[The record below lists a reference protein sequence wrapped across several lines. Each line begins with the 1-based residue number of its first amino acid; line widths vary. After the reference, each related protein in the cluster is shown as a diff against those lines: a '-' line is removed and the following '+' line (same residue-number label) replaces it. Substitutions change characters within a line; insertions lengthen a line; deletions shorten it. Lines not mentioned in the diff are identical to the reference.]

1 MWGVS
6 RWASTPAHQKSPIK
20 DNERRGEGVCD
31 TSCPVGF
38 LSPITLIRRAAI
50 GAAGRHSA
58 RRIWGWETR
67 TVRHQSYSFTVR
79 NRCALVRSS
88 APVRQRLSRGNRG
101 RRLARRKEYWA
112 LADGSAAPRA
122 PPPPV
127 AAPPARRLHNRSSQ
141 RRGSVARRLRP
152 GTGGGEGGGQPTR
165 GDRGRRVACSQAQV
179 EGRWGSC

>member
-1 MWGVS
+1 MCL
-6 RWASTPAHQKSPIK
+6 K
-20 DNERRGEGVCD
+20 
-31 TSCPVGF
+31 PVGRF
-38 LSPITLIRRAAI
+38 DLPIFDLCFYHLCTCCGFRKCLNQPCYSSKGWPSDAAV
-50 GAAGRHSA
+50 GGRHGA
-58 RRIWGWETR
+58 RRRIWGWETR

-101 RRLARRKEYWA
+101 RRLAPRKEYWA
-112 LADGSAAPRA
+112 PADGSAAPRA